1 MTRRREKLQGKHMD
15 VNEPQNVL
23 QIAQGSHQLS
33 PLPLFYSP
41 QSQGNQSTRQLP
53 IQEKRN
59 PFPKLVS
66 KLQLF
71 KTCHIILNLCSPSDG
86 AALGEA
92 YINVSASSCEIVFLL
107 TGHRREPERL
117 SSEQR
122 RGQLPNIIRTP
133 VERKET
139 LSWQTCLTD

>member
-1 MTRRREKLQGKHMD
+1 MD
-15 VNEPQNVL
+15 VYEPQNVL

-33 PLPLFYSP
+33 PLPLFYFPRARAINPSD
-41 QSQGNQSTRQLP
+41 SFLY
-53 IQEKRN
+53 KKKKN

-71 KTCHIILNLCSPSDG
+71 KTCPIILNLCSPSDG

-122 RGQLPNIIRTP
+122 RGQLPNIYKDARGEEGNL
-133 VERKET
+133 V
-139 LSWQTCLTD
+139 LANVFD

>member
-1 MTRRREKLQGKHMD
+1 MNLRMFCKLHKDPTRCHPCLCSTPP
-15 VNEPQNVL
+15 EPGQS
-23 QIAQGSHQLS
+23 IHQTAS
-33 PLPLFYSP
+33 YP
-41 QSQGNQSTRQLP
+41 R
-53 IQEKRN
+53 KKKKN

-66 KLQLF
+66 KLQLC
-71 KTCHIILNLCSPSDG
+71 KTRHIILNLCSTSDG

-107 TGHRREPERL
+107 TGHRREPERP